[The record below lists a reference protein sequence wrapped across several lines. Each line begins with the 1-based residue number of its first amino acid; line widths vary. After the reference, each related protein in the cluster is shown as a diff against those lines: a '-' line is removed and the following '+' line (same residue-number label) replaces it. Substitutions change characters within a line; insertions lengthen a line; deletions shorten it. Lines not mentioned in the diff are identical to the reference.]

1 MNNSQTV
8 FEYLGHELI
17 VRCANDLICAR
28 TLYVQCCSLPTSSY
42 GRSIQ
47 RFYQGIE
54 QACQQLDCTLLKTT
68 SISSSSSSFHALCT
82 GVCNREFLV
91 LNNDNNNSIIIN
103 EGDLLIG
110 LRCSSGTINSQGYIQ
125 LKELFQKKNIHLND
139 TLPFRS
145 NDGEEE
151 SFFSLLLQKS
161 SILTSALAAI
171 INELVLNRTIKVIR
185 YLKGRYM
192 YVIN

>member
-28 TLYVQCCSLPTSSY
+28 VLYVQCCSLPTLSY

-68 SISSSSSSFHALCT
+68 AISSSSSFNALCT
-82 GVCNREFLV
+82 GVCNREFLL
-91 LNNDNNNSIIIN
+91 LNNDNNHNPIIN
-103 EGDLLIG
+103 ENDFFIG
-110 LRCSSGTINSQGYIQ
+110 LRCSSGTINSQGYVQ

-139 TLPFRS
+139 TLPFRN
-145 NDGEEE
+145 NDGDEE

-161 SILTSALAAI
+161 SVLTPALATM

-185 YLKGRYM
+185 YLKGINAYM
-192 YVIN
+192 IH

>member
-28 TLYVQCCSLPTSSY
+28 VLYVQCCSLPTLSY

-68 SISSSSSSFHALCT
+68 AISSSSSFNALCT
-82 GVCNREFLV
+82 GVCNREFLL
-91 LNNDNNNSIIIN
+91 LNNDNNHNPIIN
-103 EGDLLIG
+103 ENDFFIG
-110 LRCSSGTINSQGYIQ
+110 LRCSSGTINSQGYVQ

-139 TLPFRS
+139 TLPFRN
-145 NDGEEE
+145 NDGDEE

-161 SILTSALAAI
+161 SVLTPALATM

-185 YLKGRYM
+185 YLKGMNAYM
-192 YVIN
+192 IH